1 VVLVAVYLESRPGR
15 EAEPLGGTP
24 LRELAAADGRQV
36 GTAVRADALEDDL
49 AYRQIVA
56 GEFSSVTPENEMKWA
71 LVQPEQGRFRYKAAD
86 EIVSF
91 ALDHGQVVRGHT
103 LVWHN
108 QLPGWVAG
116 LGARD
121 LRAAMLEHVR
131 HVAGHFK
138 GRIAQWDVV
147 NEAITDAGRLRRRPF
162 AGKLGP
168 GYVADAFR
176 AARRADPDA
185 KLFINDY
192 GIEGLNRKSDR
203 LYALVAGLKQAGVP
217 IDGVGFQMHVN
228 LEGVPGTFVANLQRF
243 AALGLELAVTEADV
257 ALRVPPSE
265 EDLRAQGRVFADAV
279 RGCRAVAR
287 CGSFTFWGFTDSR
300 SWIGETRPGFGAA
313 TLLDARLRPKPAYRA
328 VQRALGP

>member
-1 VVLVAVYLESRPGR
+1 MAVYVESRPGS
-15 EAEPLGGTP
+15 EAQPLGGPP
-24 LRELAAADGRQV
+24 LRELATADGRRV
-36 GTAVRADALEDDL
+36 GTAVRADALADDL

-56 GEFSSVTPENEMKWA
+56 GQFSSVTPENEMKWSH
-71 LVQPEQGRFRYKAAD
+71 LQPEQGRFAYGPAD
-86 EIVSF
+86 DIVAF
-91 ALDHGQVVRGHT
+91 ALEHGQVVRGHT

-108 QLPGWVAG
+108 QLPGWVPG

-131 HVAGHFK
+131 RVAEHFK

-162 AGKLGP
+162 AEKLGP
-168 GYVADAFR
+168 GYVAEAFR
-176 AARRADPDA
+176 TARRADPRA

-192 GIEGLNRKSDR
+192 GIEGINRKSDR
-203 LYALVAGLKQAGVP
+203 LYALVAELKRAGVP
-217 IDGVGFQMHVN
+217 VDGVGFQMHVN
-228 LEGVPGTFVANLQRF
+228 LEGVPETFVANLRRF
-243 AALGLELAVTEADV
+243 AALGLDLAVTEADV

-279 RGCRAVAR
+279 RGCRAVPECR
-287 CGSFTFWGFTDSR
+287 SFTFWGFTDSR
-300 SWIGETRPGFGAA
+300 SWISETRPGFGAA
-313 TLLDARLRPKPAYRA
+313 TLLDERLRPKPAYRA